1 MTNNTVLEDSSEVR
15 QLRRSVSSR
24 PSPLTTSKSWQ
35 DLKNHYSV
43 MRDLKMRQM
52 FADDSDRFSKFS
64 IEFENILLDYSKNRI
79 SEKTLELLIALA
91 TEHGVP
97 EKIEKMFSGDKI
109 NWTEKRAVLH
119 TALRNCSDQPV
130 LFDGEDVMPTI
141 RRELTHMREFSDK
154 VRNGEWRGFT
164 GKKITDVVN
173 IGIGGSEL
181 GPRLACTS
189 LQPWEHPDISTHFLS
204 NIDGTR
210 ATQVLSKIDPET
222 TLFIVASKTFT
233 TQETMTNAKT
243 ARQWLLD
250 TIKDEKAVA
259 SHFVAISTNETAVIE
274 FGIDKTSI
282 FYFWDWVGG
291 RYSLWSSIGLSVAI
305 SLGMDNFEQMLEGA
319 HAMDNHFRNTPFNKN
334 IPVILGLLGIWYTN
348 FFMAQHHGI
357 LPYDHYMDALVDYLQ
372 QLDMESNGKCINST
386 RSKVDHSTGPIIWG
400 RAGTNGQHAFY
411 QLLHQGTDLVPC
423 DFIAP
428 VESCNPVG
436 EHHDILLANFL
447 GQSEALMLGRT
458 QEEAE
463 VILTAKGIS
472 GAQLEELAPHVS
484 FAGNRPS
491 NSILI
496 KKQTPRTL
504 GAILAMYE
512 HKVFVQG
519 VIWDINS
526 YDQWGVELGKTLA
539 TSIFDD
545 LKSDN
550 PVDTHDSSTN
560 GLINFIKKT
569 RK

>member
-1 MTNNTVLEDSSEVR
+1 MTNITVLEDSDEVR
-15 QLRRSVSSR
+15 RLRRSVGKTPSS
-24 PSPLTTSKSWQ
+24 LTTSKSWH
-35 DLKNHYSV
+35 DLKNHYSE

-52 FADDSDRFSKFS
+52 FADDPERFAKFT
-64 IEFENILLDYSKNRI
+64 IEFEGMLLDYSKNRI
-79 SEKTLELLIALA
+79 NEKTIELLVALA

-97 EKIEKMFSGDKI
+97 EKIEQMFSGDKI
-109 NWTEKRAVLH
+109 NWTEQRAVLH
-119 TALRNCSDQPV
+119 TALRNQSDQPV
-130 LFDGEDVMPTI
+130 LFSGEDVMPAI
-141 RRELTHMREFSDK
+141 RHELDHMREFSAK
-154 VRNGEWRGFT
+154 VRNGEWVGFT

-181 GPRLACTS
+181 GPRLVCTA
-189 LQPWEHPDISTHFLS
+189 LQPWKHPDIKTHFLS
-204 NIDGTR
+204 NIDGTCV
-210 ATQVLSKIDPET
+210 TQLLSEIDPET
-222 TLFIVASKTFT
+222 TLFIIASKTFT
-233 TQETMTNAKT
+233 TLETMTNANT

-250 TIKDEKAVA
+250 AVKDEKAVA
-259 SHFVAISTNETAVIE
+259 CHFVAISTNEAAVIE
-274 FGIDKTSI
+274 FGIDKTRI

-305 SLGMDNFEQMLEGA
+305 SIGMDNFEQMLAGA
-319 HAMDNHFRNTPFNKN
+319 HNMDKHFKNTPLNQN

-357 LPYDHYMDALVDYLQ
+357 LPYDQYMDSLVDFLQ

-386 RSKVDHSTGPIIWG
+386 MTKVDHSTGPIIWG

-436 EHHDILLANFL
+436 DHHDILLANFL

-458 QEEAE
+458 LDEAKE
-463 VILTAKGIS
+463 ILQKKGLTGS
-472 GAQLEELAPHVS
+472 ELEALVPYVA

-491 NSILI
+491 NSLLLN
-496 KKQTPRTL
+496 KQSPHTL
-504 GAILAMYE
+504 GALLAMYE

-526 YDQWGVELGKTLA
+526 FDQWGVELGKTLA

-545 LKSDN
+545 LQSKN
-550 PVDTHDSSTN
+550 HIDTHDSSTN
-560 GLINFIKKT
+560 GLLEYIKSQ